1 MCRGKRQRVS
11 SVSYLVTSTAW
22 LLRAFASLLPDEGD
36 KARWLTACSNLVTLA
51 TPTTSPTPFTE
62 SHSPLDSLREIL
74 EHNSG
79 RSQTDSE
86 ALPLVRDER
95 GEALRVID
103 SMGSLVK
110 NLLHDLEILL
120 SRWLGRDTANTLSDT
135 FVTDLRSSG
144 LCWIRLGHLQA
155 VLLAPQG
162 PVDPAEHHA
171 IRLGYIK
178 EEILELEAELKVR
191 GMSSKFLTGSS
202 LSELGHQEIHPRLHA
217 MQERLA
223 LLREMETELSKRNA
237 FRPHP
242 PQFDDLIRGVQ
253 VYLTTSG
260 SSQTITDLLQKHVD
274 AFLNPGENTALLR
287 GRLHAWQ
294 ASQENFMARIR
305 AEYPSYRDLW
315 FGMVTGVA
323 GLSYGMQL
331 LAHSVQ
337 CQHHR
342 QHLQEATLPRQPEQM
357 TSAEELVV
365 CIAGFP
371 SVQPRF
377 PSWLSLA
384 ERLTT
389 VNVHSLLQKVWS
401 GWSVGQAKQERLM
414 HSILK
419 LALHHTTN
427 HTTLHG
433 QLTPSTLDLL
443 HGIMKSFVSHYH
455 QAEEAARQ
463 REDEEASL
471 YKFKSRS
478 HGDGMTDEQLEEK
491 ELRES
496 FPSFEKEF
504 ADITAEPSLD
514 DQSNQEDDPSTS
526 DPDPTA
532 TRQLDTTTMRLLR
545 DTHGQMFTGMVK
557 IGWMRSRDRGS
568 SVDVDVRNTARLG
581 YATAVEL
588 VHETLPY
595 MAPCIDKH
603 LIGAHLLRVH
613 DLQVAIATEQSDEK
627 SKPIRKGDDT
637 SKPYDIYHDP
647 NIPESIRCKPVLDGF
662 MERIKGLLV
671 EWPDHPTLKQL
682 TMLVER
688 IQSFSVDS
696 PLMKFVTGL
705 ELLLSKSQEWESN
718 ASRAVSI
725 QTHLEE
731 ITQTI
736 IRWRKLELNCWV
748 AMLDNVTFKHAEGS
762 LKWWFH
768 MYRLIQTFLT
778 KSGGDNHTPKPSSGT
793 DDEKQ
798 TQKPI
803 QGTEDEIGGHDG
815 EGEDGTTIPGIVAIL
830 QKLIE
835 GASLGEFT
843 ARLKMLLAFHAQ
855 TVASLQSTEETSELS
870 CILWNMYCYYRQF
883 LPAVTMEIENK
894 RKPIERE
901 LKDFVKIAK
910 WNDISFWAMKQAVEK
925 THKTLIK
932 FRKKYE
938 VCLQGPARAVFMD
951 ERIEIC
957 KQKDDTK
964 TKDIIWKDE
973 WKMVFGDEKYQA
985 YFTTPS
991 PPPAVP
997 QDTGLIFR
1005 IPVLFDRMRKHCSS
1019 LVSKRNYSVMSETLE
1034 DFVGE
1039 IVTSV
1044 KELQA
1049 LEVTKDAEPD
1059 KQKSEIRHI
1068 HQRKRKALSELFKY
1082 LTSIGLSYKKGLIR
1096 LNQTEKNQPDSF
1108 LFLPPVDLQATFKSS
1123 DASPDQWPVSTSH
1136 IPETWVACHE
1146 YFFRCQAR
1154 KAALR
1159 DAVANPSKELGVGN
1173 IERVKGFA
1181 EHLSDLTADQRREVA
1196 TMATSIAQLRNVLNE
1211 MEHLPKS
1218 SSSDGPDHTCRLP
1231 PQEESAAWITRSK
1244 VTIDQS
1250 LQATLQFSAILDCCP
1265 EKDEVDGESKTN
1277 VSSPVPAE
1285 SLTKAD
1291 QCHKGDPVWLEIK
1304 TNIKVCQDSLEGLKA
1319 SLDPFAHHIELA
1331 KMKESVTLIPCHKM
1345 HLFFNVYRKSIEV
1358 LKQCQTSFTQV
1369 AGRLGQAVGAFTLPG
1384 TGEQTQVVQSVV
1396 FIAQCIRNWSAEFET
1411 WNHSLGEEM
1420 PLTSVTDMAT
1430 TSLNVMSDAEHK
1442 MEETIRCILLGVQ
1455 SLVKADQTITAE
1467 EESDVKEEKAEQKED
1482 GEESDLDLEGLLVK
1496 KMVSGLSLDQRL
1508 LEVSKVVTCGADLL
1522 AILYNLREQ
1531 CRSVQDEQIF
1541 NQCCSLAT
1549 SLIPMMQ
1556 QYLGLACVFLH
1567 HMVAAH
1573 RATGK
1578 LQSVLLSI
1586 FTDLASQGFCLPAE
1600 YSDEMVG
1607 EGATEFE
1614 DIEGGGIGDGEG
1626 TKDVSDQIE
1635 NEDQVQDTKMPGD
1648 KEKEE
1653 EDFDEQPD
1661 LKDEE
1666 HGIEMSE
1673 DFEGKLHEQDPAEG
1687 EQDKDE
1693 KENEGEEELDK
1704 QMGDVDGPESDKLDE
1719 RMWGDEEEEEEDEE
1733 KKNKEKDDEFGDG
1746 MDEEESRM
1754 VAQEENQGD
1763 AEGDDKEQKKEQKD
1777 NPEEPPDPNNLEP
1790 QDESEFN
1797 DDEVDPRKANDPPPA
1812 PVPDDLDLPDDL
1824 TMDTDEKVEEGEEN
1838 QEESNPLDI
1847 EEERFDEAPKE
1858 GEEDQEG
1865 DGEGKDEEKMETG
1878 EKDGEE
1884 EGAKQ
1889 EEPVAMETNEDEHQ
1903 EDGDGDEE
1911 GMGEDKKGFEDKEEG
1926 DENKENED
1934 ETADQDEGI
1943 DYAPDQSHDTD
1954 QPPVGSEAM
1963 ARSKAS
1969 KDMVPAP
1976 EDEDATKEQEEKKEE
1991 AGKSG
1996 EDPEE
2001 DKHKSGTAES
2011 RQDKKGHEGSATSEV
2026 TTQEQSAR
2034 EESQQSN
2041 KPSQSDSKRSLGST
2055 QERYNKRLKTVDAS
2069 EEMERKDGGKE
2080 KEDETEKSDLY
2091 EHLADSEAHHDAQT
2105 MDAATEDQMK
2115 EKESVPVAGEEGDE
2129 ELEDGDEEK
2138 MKVEEEK
2145 KEEDPAVSDELPSQT
2160 LTATSDSSK
2169 LEAVPTDANTDT
2181 KEEDHTSPD
2190 DDAEEDVD
2198 AMETE
2203 AEGEKLTESTIHT
2216 VMDHLG
2222 LGGGA
2227 VGMTMDPEEVE
2238 KLRREME
2245 EQLALMSRHGDGED
2259 DEAEKMWQSCES
2271 VTSSL
2276 ARDLCEQLRLVL
2288 EPTQASKLRGDF
2300 RTGKRLN
2307 MRKVIP
2313 YIASGFRK
2321 DKIWLRRTKPS
2332 KRQYQIMLAVDDS
2345 SSMND
2350 NRSKRLAFESLAVI
2364 SNALT
2369 WLEAGQL
2376 AVCSFGESVKLLH
2389 PFHDQF
2395 SDQSGSSILRQF
2407 TFSQKKTKIAQLL
2420 KYASASMLTARS
2432 MRPLGGASAGHPETS
2447 QLLVIVSDGRGL
2459 FLEGMETVK
2468 NAVRAARDANIFLM
2482 FVVIDN
2488 PENKDSI
2495 LDIRVPI
2502 FKQAGAMPEIQ
2513 SYMEH
2518 FPFPFYIILRNISAL
2533 PETLSDAL
2541 RQWFE
2546 LVTATDK
2553 S

>member
-1 MCRGKRQRVS
+1 MPVSLQRARETLEQCLNEQIDMTPAADEDHDSPMEIEEHTLADTALPVPRDGDEGGGDDGDGEECIIKAYPLTDAKHLSTNPALVSIQRQGAVLHHLMMDKQNSDRTMSKELLVKAALLLVLERASHEDWKLRSDWLKSMGACPGSMLDVGQLAEGVLHSLIDHPITEQIEREVKELCSEHEMKDLLINSPLDVHWNEQLLQLFSVRLQKAASDQEESMEDDSPDSMERIQTLAMRLFVFLRRSLSESCLAHQTNPDTGSKKRRKPVTVLQLSQALQKGRLSSEALPHQSVAHVGPFFQAWDEFFSERLAADGPLEEDQAFQILMACGWRDRLWQLCTQPITDGDRFSFGQLALHWDWFLKETVQVVKSVLNGSSSLPVALHTIMKCLHASLSHSDTPSTTTLDLGQREGLCNLLGQPLPFQTAHIAETSQRITKLCQALDVTGQAGGKTMGRRRDADRCVAFMSSSHGPFTCRLLEDCLMKAVVLQDQSELASEAVGPIEYNLVQRGLLPKNPTLYPEEPNATPDQRHGTVQDAREMTVWLWPIKEHLALTTSQRVVAQMMSETFKQTGLQSFNNEGQLRDIESLYEFTRFQVPFNPYLLCPLNTVLLHPHSKIGSVQGHTGVIAEVAAAHLLHMQSNTVAASMERWLSWKPSVEDDEEMQTYLSEDSSSVMGPANLHTPVQTRCMFHLLSDHHHHAHPPSITPHAEKRPKEEAKQVQEGGKSIPLESWEAHQDHLQEILEVLWRNSGWTTSKGYDFMVS

-1304 TNIKVCQDSLEGLKA
+1304 TNIKEEHRSLEAVSNQFHPASWKA
-1319 SLDPFAHHIELA
+1319 RSG
-1331 KMKESVTLIPCHKM
+1331 S
-1345 HLFFNVYRKSIEV
+1345 R
-1358 LKQCQTSFTQV
+1358 
-1369 AGRLGQAVGAFTLPG
+1369 AFTLPG

-1838 QEESNPLDI
+1838 QE
-1847 EEERFDEAPKE
+1847 
-1858 GEEDQEG
+1858 
-1865 DGEGKDEEKMETG
+1865 
-1878 EKDGEE
+1878 
-1884 EGAKQ
+1884 
-1889 EEPVAMETNEDEHQ
+1889 V
-1903 EDGDGDEE
+1903 
-1911 GMGEDKKGFEDKEEG
+1911 
-1926 DENKENED
+1926 
-1934 ETADQDEGI
+1934 
-1943 DYAPDQSHDTD
+1943 
-1954 QPPVGSEAM
+1954 
-1963 ARSKAS
+1963 
-1969 KDMVPAP
+1969 
-1976 EDEDATKEQEEKKEE
+1976 
-1991 AGKSG
+1991 
-1996 EDPEE
+1996 
-2001 DKHKSGTAES
+2001 
-2011 RQDKKGHEGSATSEV
+2011 
-2026 TTQEQSAR
+2026 
-2034 EESQQSN
+2034 
-2041 KPSQSDSKRSLGST
+2041 
-2055 QERYNKRLKTVDAS
+2055 
-2069 EEMERKDGGKE
+2069 
-2080 KEDETEKSDLY
+2080 
-2091 EHLADSEAHHDAQT
+2091 
-2105 MDAATEDQMK
+2105 
-2115 EKESVPVAGEEGDE
+2115 
-2129 ELEDGDEEK
+2129 
-2138 MKVEEEK
+2138 
-2145 KEEDPAVSDELPSQT
+2145 
-2160 LTATSDSSK
+2160 
-2169 LEAVPTDANTDT
+2169 
-2181 KEEDHTSPD
+2181 
-2190 DDAEEDVD
+2190 
-2198 AMETE
+2198 
-2203 AEGEKLTESTIHT
+2203 
-2216 VMDHLG
+2216 
-2222 LGGGA
+2222 
-2227 VGMTMDPEEVE
+2227 
-2238 KLRREME
+2238 
-2245 EQLALMSRHGDGED
+2245 
-2259 DEAEKMWQSCES
+2259 
-2271 VTSSL
+2271 
-2276 ARDLCEQLRLVL
+2276 
-2288 EPTQASKLRGDF
+2288 
-2300 RTGKRLN
+2300 
-2307 MRKVIP
+2307 
-2313 YIASGFRK
+2313 
-2321 DKIWLRRTKPS
+2321 
-2332 KRQYQIMLAVDDS
+2332 
-2345 SSMND
+2345 
-2350 NRSKRLAFESLAVI
+2350 
-2364 SNALT
+2364 
-2369 WLEAGQL
+2369 
-2376 AVCSFGESVKLLH
+2376 
-2389 PFHDQF
+2389 
-2395 SDQSGSSILRQF
+2395 
-2407 TFSQKKTKIAQLL
+2407 
-2420 KYASASMLTARS
+2420 
-2432 MRPLGGASAGHPETS
+2432 
-2447 QLLVIVSDGRGL
+2447 
-2459 FLEGMETVK
+2459 
-2468 NAVRAARDANIFLM
+2468 
-2482 FVVIDN
+2482 
-2488 PENKDSI
+2488 
-2495 LDIRVPI
+2495 
-2502 FKQAGAMPEIQ
+2502 
-2513 SYMEH
+2513 
-2518 FPFPFYIILRNISAL
+2518 
-2533 PETLSDAL
+2533 
-2541 RQWFE
+2541 
-2546 LVTATDK
+2546 
-2553 S
+2553 